1 MEFTEYD
8 KIKDVAEQVIAE
20 TKEKEWGK
28 ALDLCTEGIQNLFNG
43 LEEIVDSRV
52 VISSDL
58 IEDFA
63 SELVEANKDNTDNTP
78 SNISA
83 LIKVACSVTCEDRKA
98 GKQDGYMLLDKF
110 LIVDEEEGQQAQN
123 TEYVGTALKNSETRI
138 NAEDPEFV
146 KRQLQKLIP
155 NKCEEYFPQVISVQE
170 ETTDIQILNIAFQ
183 EKLNTLLLGEAGC
196 GKTLSLKRLAFEL
209 GVPYKSVSLN
219 GACTVEDLIGHYT
232 RIGSEWAWVDGWLT
246 KLARH
251 GGIFVA
257 EEINAAPPEILF
269 ILHDLLGHVTRKID
283 LTQAGGEV
291 VHASDDFF
299 FAATANPDYDGTN
312 SFNKALKDRFD
323 VVLEFSYDTNVEKN
337 FVRDKNLLKFA
348 SMLRKKYPNEIS
360 QPISSRSLKQFETN
374 RALYGYDTAKT
385 IYINRFPK
393 NEQHLIIAAFES
405 TMS

>member
-1 MEFTEYD
+1 MEFTEYSH
-8 KIKDVAEQVIAE
+8 IKDVAEEVIENA
-20 TKEKEWGK
+20 KEKSWDK
-28 ALDLCTEGIQNLFNG
+28 ALDLCIDGVKALFNN
-43 LEEIVDSRV
+43 LEEITNSRV
-52 VISSDL
+52 VISASL
-58 IEDFA
+58 IEDFV
-63 SELVEANKDNTDNTP
+63 SDLVEANREGTGNIPK
-78 SNISA
+78 NISA
-83 LIKVACSVTCEDRKA
+83 LVKVVCMTTCEGRKA
-98 GKQDGYMLLDKF
+98 GKDDGFMLQDQF
-110 LIVDEEEGQQAQN
+110 IVTDDEDENEPQN
-123 TEYVGTALKNSETRI
+123 ANFVGTVLENRETRI

-146 KRQLQKLIP
+146 KKQLIKLIP
-155 NKCEEYFPQVISVQE
+155 NKCEEYFPQVISIQE
-170 ETTDIQILNIAFQ
+170 ETTDIQILNIAYQ

-209 GVPYKSVSLN
+209 GVSYKSVSLN

-246 KLARH
+246 KMARY

-269 ILHDLLGHVTRKID
+269 ILHDLIGHVTRKID

-291 VHASDDFF
+291 VHASDEFF

-323 VVLEFSYDTNVEKN
+323 IVLEYSYDTNVEKN

-360 QPISSRSLKQFETN
+360 QPISSRSLKQFENN
-374 RALYGYDTAKT
+374 RSLYGYDTAKI

-393 NEQHLIIAAFES
+393 NEQHLVVAAFES

>member
-1 MEFTEYD
+1 MEFTEYSQIQD
-8 KIKDVAEQVIAE
+8 IAEEVVTQIKDG
-20 TKEKEWGK
+20 EWNN
-28 ALDLCTEGIQNLFNG
+28 ALDFCTEGIKLLFNG
-43 LEEIVDSRV
+43 LEEIADSRV
-52 VISSDL
+52 VISANL
-58 IEDFA
+58 IENFA
-63 SELVEANKDNTDNTP
+63 SELVEANQENTENIP
-78 SNISA
+78 SNINA
-83 LIKVACSVTCEDRKA
+83 LVKVACMATCEDRKA
-98 GKQDGYMLLDKF
+98 GKEDGFMLQDKF
-110 LIVDEEEGQQAQN
+110 LIQNEEEQQPAN
-123 TEYVGTALKNSETRI
+123 TKYVDTVLENQETRI
-138 NAEDPEFV
+138 NAENQDFV

-155 NKCEEYFPQVISVQE
+155 NKCEEYFPQIISVQE
-170 ETTDIQILNIAFQ
+170 ETTDIQILNIAYQ

-232 RIGSEWAWVDGWLT
+232 RVGSEWAWVDGWLT

-291 VHASDDFF
+291 VHANEDFF

-312 SFNKALKDRFD
+312 TFNKALKDRFD
-323 VVLEFSYDTNVEKN
+323 IVLEYSYDTTVEKN
-337 FVRDKNLLKFA
+337 FIRDKNLLKFA

-360 QPISSRSLKQFETN
+360 QPISSRSLKQFENN
-374 RALYGYDTAKT
+374 RSLYGYDTAKT

-393 NEQHLIIAAFES
+393 NEQHLVIAAFES
-405 TMS
+405 TMA

>member
-1 MEFTEYD
+1 MEFTEYGH
-8 KIKDVAEQVIAE
+8 IKSVAEEVITE
-20 TKEKEWGK
+20 TKGETWDK
-28 ALDLCTEGIQNLFNG
+28 ALDLCTKGVKSLFNG
-43 LEEIVDSRV
+43 LEEVTDSRV
-52 VISSDL
+52 VISASLIENFISDL
-58 IEDFA
+58 VEENRENTGNIPKNIGA
-63 SELVEANKDNTDNTP
+63 LV
-78 SNISA
+78 
-83 LIKVACSVTCEDRKA
+83 KVVCMATCEGRKA
-98 GKQDGYMLLDKF
+98 GKEDGFMLQDQFIEND
-110 LIVDEEEGQQAQN
+110 DEAENGAQHV
-123 TEYVGTALKNSETRI
+123 EYAGTVLENRETRI

-146 KRQLQKLIP
+146 KKQLSKLIP
-155 NKCEEYFPQVISVQE
+155 HKCEEYFPRVISAQE
-170 ETTDIQILNIAFQ
+170 ETTDIQILNIAYQ
-183 EKLNTLLLGEAGC
+183 DKLNTLLLGEAGC

-246 KLARH
+246 KMARY

-291 VHASDDFF
+291 VHANDDFF

-312 SFNKALKDRFD
+312 SFNKALKDRFHII
-323 VVLEFSYDTNVEKN
+323 LEYAYDTNVEKN
-337 FVRDKNLLKFA
+337 FVRDKNLLKLA

-374 RALYGYDTAKT
+374 RQLYGYDTAKI
-385 IYINRFPK
+385 IYVNRFPK
-393 NEQHLIIAAFES
+393 NEQHLVVAAFES
-405 TMS
+405 VMS

>member
-1 MEFTEYD
+1 MEFTKYD
-8 KIKDVAEQVIAE
+8 QIQDAAEEVVEQI
-20 TKEKEWGK
+20 KEKKWDN
-28 ALDLCTEGIQNLFNG
+28 ALDFCTEGIKNLFNA
-43 LEEIVDSRV
+43 LEEITDSRV
-52 VISSDL
+52 VISASL

-63 SELVEANKDNTDNTP
+63 SDLVDANKQNTENVP
-78 SNISA
+78 SNINA
-83 LIKVACSVTCEDRKA
+83 LIKVACMATCESRKA
-98 GKQDGYMLLDKF
+98 GKEDGFMLQDKF
-110 LIVDEEEGQQAQN
+110 LIQEDTEEQSNE
-123 TEYVGTALKNSETRI
+123 TDFVGTVLENQETRI
-138 NAEDPEFV
+138 NAENPEFV
-146 KRQLQKLIP
+146 KKQLQKLIP
-155 NKCEEYFPQVISVQE
+155 NKCEEYFPQIISVQE
-170 ETTDIQILNIAFQ
+170 ETTDIQILNIAYQ

-232 RIGSEWAWVDGWLT
+232 RVGAEWAWVDGWLT

-291 VHASDDFF
+291 VHANEEFF

-312 SFNKALKDRFD
+312 TFNKALKDRFD
-323 VVLEFSYDTNVEKN
+323 VVLEYFYDVTVEQN
-337 FVRDKNLLKFA
+337 FIRDKNLLKFA

-360 QPISSRSLKQFETN
+360 QPISSRSLKQFENN
-374 RALYGYDTAKT
+374 RSLYGYDTAKT

-393 NEQHLIIAAFES
+393 NEQNLVIAAFES
-405 TMS
+405 TMA